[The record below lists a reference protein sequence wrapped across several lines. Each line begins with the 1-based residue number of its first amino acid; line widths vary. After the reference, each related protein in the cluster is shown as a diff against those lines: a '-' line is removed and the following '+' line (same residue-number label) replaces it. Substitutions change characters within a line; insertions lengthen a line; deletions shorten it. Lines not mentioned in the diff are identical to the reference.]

1 MALRQIRVVGDD
13 ILRKVSK
20 PVKNVNLVTKIL
32 LDDMLDTLRDRNG
45 VGLAA
50 PQVGVLKRIV
60 VVEFEDKLYELI
72 NPEIIKTDGEQRC
85 DEACLSVPGRQGAI
99 DRPMR
104 VVVQA
109 QNRDG
114 ETYTLEGKDF
124 LASVLCHEL
133 DHLDGVLYIDKALS
147 VKDEPDDDDDQRK
160 R

>member
-20 PVKNVNLVTKIL
+20 PVTNINQSTRIL

-60 VVEFEDKLYELI
+60 VVEFEDRLYELI
-72 NPEIIKTDGEQRC
+72 NPVIIKEDGTQRC

-99 DRPMR
+99 DRPMH
-104 VVVQA
+104 VVIEA
-109 QNRDG
+109 QDRDG
-114 ETYTLEGKDF
+114 ETYTMEGRDF

-133 DHLDGVLYIDKALS
+133 DHLDGVLYVDKALT
-147 VKDEPDDDDDQRK
+147 VKDETDDTAK
-160 R
+160 RR